1 MTPSM
6 SGKVREIYDLE
17 DGRLVIVTSDR
28 ISAFDVVLPNYIRGK
43 GMVLN
48 KISEFWFDRT
58 MQIIPNHMISTNLE
72 EMPSSFQQ
80 PDLSGRTMMVQK
92 LDMLPVECIVRG
104 YLTGSGWKSYQE
116 EGKVCGILLPK
127 GLRNSQKLPEPI
139 FTPTT
144 KATSGHDEP
153 ISFEQL
159 EEIVGSE
166 VARQLKDKSIELYT
180 KCASYALK
188 QGIMIADTKFEFG
201 MHPKTGEL
209 TLADEV
215 LTPDSS
221 RFWLATDYRVGTS
234 QNSYDKQPVR
244 DYLESSSW
252 NKKTP
257 APKLPDYIVRQTEG
271 RYRDI
276 YRILTGDAL

>member
-201 MHPKTGEL
+201 MHPNTGEL

-252 NKKTP
+252 NKKIP